1 MPDPVGL
8 NGLLPGRGPG
18 LGAPGRGPGVAPPGW
33 PGLADPGTGRGWPP
47 SPVLAAGR
55 WAAAV
60 PGSGCEN
67 GTCGTPGAAGR
78 PASSRGATAGPAAPS
93 PGPAGPAGW
102 PGPTGPAGWPAAPGP
117 AGWPGTGAA
126 AAVGRLSG
134 AAAAAGWLVTAGSAA
149 GAAGAR
155 PFEARLP
162 PSDAAWPAAALAAA
176 ACPANASL
184 SLRTTGASI
193 VDDAER
199 TNSPISW
206 SLAMTALLSTPNSL
220 ASSYTR
226 TFATTLPA
234 SARTPGQSAGPGQR
248 MLRPA
253 SVGAVHRRVL
263 IERSLQSQPVFP
275 AQPAAACIPRP
286 AITHVTARAGVPPA
300 AARGPVR
307 SRQDT

>member
-33 PGLADPGTGRGWPP
+33 PGLADPGTARGWPP

-55 WAAAV
+55 WAAAA

-102 PGPTGPAGWPAAPGP
+102 PG
-117 AGWPGTGAA
+117 TGAA
-126 AAVGRLSG
+126 AAAGLLSG